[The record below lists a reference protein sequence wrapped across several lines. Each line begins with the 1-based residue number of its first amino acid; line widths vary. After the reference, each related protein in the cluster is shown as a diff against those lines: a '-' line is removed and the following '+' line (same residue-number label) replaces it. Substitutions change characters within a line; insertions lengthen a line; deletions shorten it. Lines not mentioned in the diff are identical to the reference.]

1 MIKIIQVIKKI
12 RYLAL
17 IFRYRLQFFLLLL
30 RFVVVIVVVAAA
42 AFKCRVEEGG

>member
-17 IFRYRLQFFLLLL
+17 IFRYRLQFFLLL
-30 RFVVVIVVVAAA
+30 RFVVVVVVAA